1 MAWTN
6 DQLRAI
12 KTRGGKVM
20 VSAAAG
26 SGKTAVLSERVLDF
40 ILSGGNVDKLLVVT
54 FTDAA
59 AIEMKTRIKL
69 KIEEKVL
76 EEKENKHLLKQL
88 TLIDNAKIATMDS
101 FYSELVKQNFDK
113 LDIMPNF
120 SILSKPEE
128 DILKNKVIDDLLEE
142 SFDDDLINLLHVFNS
157 SSNDLIKDK
166 INKISEFLNSIP
178 FCKNYIND
186 ILDNYSNNY
195 YKDLFIEEIKE
206 NISSYKKL
214 YEEIKE
220 ELFNASSDFDK
231 LTDNILVEVNI
242 INKFLNSSS
251 LDDLAVI
258 IRTTSFSKQA
268 RITGHSD
275 DYVFKKYKAIRK
287 NLKDIIQKKL

>member
-12 KTRGGKVM
+12 KTRGGKVL

-76 EEKENKHLLKQL
+76 EEKDNKHLLKQL

-128 DILKNKVIDDLLEE
+128 YILKNKVIDDLLEE
-142 SFDDDLINLLHVFNS
+142 SFDDDLIPF
-157 SSNDLIKDK
+157 
-166 INKISEFLNSIP
+166 IS
-178 FCKNYIND
+178 
-186 ILDNYSNNY
+186 
-195 YKDLFIEEIKE
+195 
-206 NISSYKKL
+206 
-214 YEEIKE
+214 
-220 ELFNASSDFDK
+220 
-231 LTDNILVEVNI
+231 
-242 INKFLNSSS
+242 
-251 LDDLAVI
+251 
-258 IRTTSFSKQA
+258 
-268 RITGHSD
+268 
-275 DYVFKKYKAIRK
+275 
-287 NLKDIIQKKL
+287 